1 MLPLTQVDLAE
12 FKKNPVPTKKEP
24 KQETLEEV
32 ARTKFPYKLF
42 VNVDVTNK
50 QREAFIEGYKLAQ
63 ERSYSEEEVK
73 IMYRSLWVG
82 NNFDFD
88 TSYEMES
95 NFEHD
100 FNLWF
105 EQFKK
110 K

>member
-1 MLPLTQVDLAE
+1 ME
-12 FKKNPVPTKKEP
+12 NKKETLEEFAERINP
-24 KQETLEEV
+24 TIKQETLEQ
-32 ARTKFPYKLF
+32 AAIDYCDRFFGKDRTSYQW
-42 VNVDVTNK
+42 NNGYTT
-50 QREAFIEGYKLAQ
+50 FINAAKWCQ
-63 ERSYSEEEVK
+63 EKSYSEEEVK

-82 NNFDFD
+82 NSFDFD

-105 EQFKK
+105 EKFKK